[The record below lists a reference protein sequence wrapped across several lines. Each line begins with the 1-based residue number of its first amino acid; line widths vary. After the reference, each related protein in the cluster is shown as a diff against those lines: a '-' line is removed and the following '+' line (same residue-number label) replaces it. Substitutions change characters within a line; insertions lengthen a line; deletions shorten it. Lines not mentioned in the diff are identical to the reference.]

1 MQTSIGA
8 FFEEELG
15 KVAGWDKV
23 VSLRMEGRCAV
34 LTVVSGL
41 ALVQTGLSVIGASFF
56 ADPESSSFPVC
67 SLPILGA
74 LANLTAVDVVELVRI
89 RLLHIACILVCI

>member
-23 VSLRMEGRCAV
+23 VSLRVERRCAV

-41 ALVQTGLSVIGASFF
+41 ALVQT
-56 ADPESSSFPVC
+56 
-67 SLPILGA
+67 
-74 LANLTAVDVVELVRI
+74 
-89 RLLHIACILVCI
+89 

>member
-23 VSLRMEGRCAV
+23 VSLRVEGRCAV

-41 ALVQTGLSVIGASFF
+41 ALVQT
-56 ADPESSSFPVC
+56 
-67 SLPILGA
+67 
-74 LANLTAVDVVELVRI
+74 
-89 RLLHIACILVCI
+89 